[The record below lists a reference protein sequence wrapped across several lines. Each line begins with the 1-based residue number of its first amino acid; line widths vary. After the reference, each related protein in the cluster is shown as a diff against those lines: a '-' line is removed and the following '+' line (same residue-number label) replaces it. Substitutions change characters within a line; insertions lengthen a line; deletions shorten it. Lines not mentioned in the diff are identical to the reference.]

1 MESETA
7 KTLAAQRTTLAEMI
21 VARQYAAQ
29 PEIWNTYGEKGREIS
44 KRDVDYH
51 LYYLA
56 ESIQANDPS
65 IFSHYVD
72 WLKILFRGL
81 RFPDEVLPVM
91 LDSIQ
96 DVLREKLP
104 KEMGTIANEYVG
116 AAASGLETTTSTQAP
131 FLLQKSPLGNL
142 AKHYLEALLSG
153 DKKRAT
159 RLIQDTV
166 QKGEGI
172 KNIYLQVLQPV
183 QREIGRLWHLNK
195 LSVAQEHFAS
205 AVTQLIMSQL
215 YSQIFATKKIG
226 RRLVAACVS
235 KELHEIGVRMVAD
248 FFEMSGWDTYYLGA
262 NLPPSTISNAL
273 KDYRADVLALSCT
286 LPVHRGETKNMIAH
300 VRSIKA
306 HKNTKIIVGGYAF
319 NAIQDSWKQSGADG
333 YAQDA
338 EEAVSLASRLL
349 DDNTVSG

>member
-7 KTLAAQRTTLAEMI
+7 KTIAAQRTTLAEMI

-29 PEIWNTYGEKGREIS
+29 PEIWKTYGEKGREIS

-51 LYYLA
+51 LSYLA

-81 RFPDEVLPVM
+81 RFPEEVLPVM
-91 LDSIQ
+91 LDSMQ

-104 KEMGTIANEYVG
+104 KEMGTIVNEYVE
-116 AAASGLETTTSTQAP
+116 AASSGLERTTSIQPP
-131 FLLQKSPLGNL
+131 FFLQESPLGNL
-142 AKHYLEALLSG
+142 AKPYLDALLSG
-153 DKKRAT
+153 DKKRAN
-159 RLIQDTV
+159 RLIQDAV
-166 QKGEGI
+166 QKGESV

-183 QREIGRLWHLNK
+183 QREIGRLWHTNK
-195 LSVAQEHFAS
+195 VSVAQEHFAS

-215 YSQIFATKKIG
+215 YPQIFTTQKIG

-235 KELHEIGVRMVAD
+235 KELHEIGIRMVAD

-262 NLPPSTISNAL
+262 NLPPPTISDAL
-273 KDYRADVLALSCT
+273 EDYRADVLALSCT
-286 LPVHRGETKNMIAH
+286 LPVHRGEMKNMIGH
-300 VRSIKA
+300 VRSFKA
-306 HKNTKIIVGGYAF
+306 HKNIKIIVGGYAF
-319 NAIQDSWKQSGADG
+319 NTIQDGWKQSGADG

-338 EEAVSLASRLL
+338 EEAVRLASRLL
-349 DDNTVSG
+349 DDNRATK